1 MGSLQQM
8 TTSSV
13 PFTTMISV
21 PHAAQRSRA
30 PTAVPGMA
38 SDYRRMPGIPDL
50 TDVTMDVRDRVA
62 VVVLDR
68 PDRKNAFTGPMG
80 DGLGRIYAHCDGDDE
95 VRAVVVTGAGDA
107 FCAGADLAPGG
118 DTFAAPTA
126 QTADERRA
134 FTSSPVRPTA
144 WEIRKPVI
152 AAMNGHA
159 IGIGMSLAMQCDLRF
174 IATGAKYGFVH
185 NRRGVLPDAH
195 AHWTVPRA
203 VGFARAADLLLS
215 GRHFTA
221 EEAVGM
227 GLAARALPPDEVLAA
242 ALEYARDVAIHTA
255 PLSVALSKRLL
266 WHQPALDADEC
277 DRLET
282 AYHEVVMG
290 RSDAREG
297 VLAYLERRD
306 PRWELSPTRDWPAEP

>member
-1 MGSLQQM
+1 
-8 TTSSV
+8 
-13 PFTTMISV
+13 
-21 PHAAQRSRA
+21 
-30 PTAVPGMA
+30 MA
-38 SDYRRMPGIPDL
+38 SEYRRMSSLSDL
-50 TDVTMDVRDRVA
+50 SDVTLEVRERVA

-68 PDRKNAFTGPMG
+68 PDRKNAFTGAMG
-80 DGLGRIYAHCDGDDE
+80 EGLGRIYAHCDRDDE
-95 VRAVVVTGAGDA
+95 VRVVVVTGAGDA
-107 FCAGADLAPGG
+107 FCAGADLTPAG
-118 DTFAAPTA
+118 DTFAAPTDR
-126 QTADERRA
+126 ADDGGRRA

-174 IATGAKYGFVH
+174 MATGAKYGFVH

-221 EEAVGM
+221 EEAVAM
-227 GLAARALPPDEVLAA
+227 GLAAGALPADDVLPT
-242 ALEYARDVAIHTA
+242 ALEYARDVAVHAA
-255 PLSVALSKRLL
+255 PLSVALSKRIL
-266 WHQPALDADEC
+266 WHQPSLDADEC

-297 VLAYLERRD
+297 VLAYLERRS
-306 PRWELSPTRDWPAEP
+306 PRWELSPTRDWPADA

>member
-1 MGSLQQM
+1 MS
-8 TTSSV
+8 
-13 PFTTMISV
+13 
-21 PHAAQRSRA
+21 
-30 PTAVPGMA
+30 AV
-38 SDYRRMPGIPDL
+38 SDL
-50 TDVTMDVRDRVA
+50 TDVTLEVRERIA
-62 VVVLDR
+62 LVVLDR
-68 PDRKNAFTGPMG
+68 PERKNAFTGAMG
-80 DGLGRIYAHCDGDDE
+80 EGLGRVYAHCDGDDDI
-95 VRAVVVTGAGDA
+95 RAVVVTGAGDA
-107 FCAGADLAPGG
+107 FCAGADLEPAG

-126 QTADERRA
+126 RA
-134 FTSSPVRPTA
+134 TGAGGRSFTSSPVRPTA

-174 IATGAKYGFVH
+174 MATGAKYGFVH

-203 VGFARAADLLLS
+203 VGFAHAADLLLS

-221 EEAVGM
+221 EEALGM
-227 GLAARALPPDEVLAA
+227 GLAARALPPDEVLSA
-242 ALEYARDVAIHTA
+242 ALEYATDLALNTA

-266 WHQPALDADEC
+266 WHQPALDAEEC

-290 RSDAREG
+290 RADAREG
-297 VLAYLERRD
+297 VLAYLERRE
-306 PRWELSPTRDWPAEP
+306 PSWELSPTRDWPAET